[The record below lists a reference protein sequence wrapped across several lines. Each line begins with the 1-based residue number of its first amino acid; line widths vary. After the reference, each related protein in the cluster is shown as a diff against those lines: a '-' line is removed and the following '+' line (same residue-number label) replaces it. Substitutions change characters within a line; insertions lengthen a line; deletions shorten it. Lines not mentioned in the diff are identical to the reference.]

1 MYVLLRPLIGFGHEL
16 VVAAAA
22 TGVHALVASDCWV
35 PLIQWLRIDPIY
47 SGAAIRAMGGVQ
59 VAGFAV
65 AGPSG
70 DLLHALLPA
79 VFLPS
84 QQVTAG
90 AGISMVALA
99 GAPALGRGL
108 AAFCADLFW
117 LTAGVWLCTR
127 LGRRSW
133 RWFALG
139 ACIQAQ
145 MVVNHLLYGP
155 VSLSDLDA
163 SGIPFALQLVLP
175 NGAWVTSGLADLA
188 PVVRDVAIGCVLVA
202 CVYVC
207 AMALLWAPAGVRRAV
222 VWLRRRP
229 NRHVGPT
236 PVAGRSAVAL
246 IGALAILLALS
257 PVGAFAKGHANWQS
271 GATPALH
278 ALPRGVS
285 SGRGQGLSHLFR
297 LSGAAHVEIQPT
309 SSGTGWQYLVD
320 GMPEVIRGVGYN
332 PQYASLPAADRTA
345 VYDRD
350 FSEMH
355 KLGINTIEG
364 WFETQ
369 FDGVTLD
376 AAARNDIGVIMP
388 FELNQDW
395 PIEDP
400 NVQQSILDHVSA
412 YVEKYRNNPA
422 VRMWAPG
429 NENMHRVLYAHWVSQ
444 ENVPAAR
451 ARADAFAAFLPRLVD
466 RIHELDPRHP
476 VLYRD
481 AEDVYLGRI
490 ANAFAQTGVE
500 RPWLVY
506 GANVYSSPRL
516 QQVIAEWPN
525 QWHGRPLVISEFAP
539 GGAGQAQRSLGL
551 QQQWAMIRAR
561 PDVVLGG
568 LAYTWA
574 TNGPEDLDRVF
585 GLVDPAGVPTDG
597 GLAALGAAYQSDGG

>member
-1 MYVLLRPLIGFGHEL
+1 MYVLLRPLIGLGHEV

-22 TGVHALVASDCWV
+22 QAMHALVATGVWE
-35 PLIQWLRIDPIY
+35 PLIGWLRVDPIY
-47 SGAAIRAMGGVQ
+47 SGAAIRALGAVQ
-59 VAGFAV
+59 VEGFAV
-65 AGPSG
+65 AGRPG
-70 DLLHALLPA
+70 DLLHALLPSM
-79 VFLPS
+79 FLVS
-84 QQVTAG
+84 DQVTEG
-90 AGISMVALA
+90 AGISMVAAA

-108 AAFCADLFW
+108 AAFCGDLVW
-117 LTAGVWLCTR
+117 LTIGLWLCAR
-127 LGRRSW
+127 FGRRGW
-133 RWFALG
+133 HWFALG

-145 MVVNHLLYGP
+145 IVVNHLLYTP

-175 NGAWVTSGLADLA
+175 NGVWVTTILANLPPLMRDLA
-188 PVVRDVAIGCVLVA
+188 TGSVLVA
-202 CVYVC
+202 CGYLC
-207 AMALLWAPAGVRRAV
+207 AMALLWGPAGLRRSV

-229 NRHVGPT
+229 RTRVHPA
-236 PVAGRSAVAL
+236 PFAGRSVVAL
-246 IGALAILLALS
+246 TGGLAVLVALS
-257 PVGAFAKGHANWQS
+257 PVGALAKGNANWKS
-271 GATPALH
+271 AATPAMR
-278 ALPRGVS
+278 ALPHAASAGH
-285 SGRGQGLSHLFR
+285 GQGLSHLFR
-297 LSGAAHVEIQPT
+297 LSGATQVQIQPA

-332 PQYASLPAADRTA
+332 PQYASLDPADRTA

-350 FSEMH
+350 FGAMH
-355 KLGINTIEG
+355 RLGVNTIEG

-369 FDGVTLD
+369 FDSVTLD
-376 AAARNDIGVIMP
+376 SAARNDIGVIMP

-444 ENVPAAR
+444 ENDPKAR

-481 AEDVYLGRI
+481 AEDRYLGRI
-490 ANAFAQTGVE
+490 ASAFAQTGVE

-516 QQVIAEWPN
+516 QQVVAQWPN
-525 QWHGRPLVISEFAP
+525 QWPGQALVISEFAP
-539 GGAGQAQRSLGL
+539 GGAGQAQRGVGL
-551 QQQWAMIRAR
+551 QQQWAMIRSR

-585 GLVDPAGVPTDG
+585 GFVDPSGTPTDG
-597 GLAALGAAYQSDGG
+597 AVAALGAAYQSDGG